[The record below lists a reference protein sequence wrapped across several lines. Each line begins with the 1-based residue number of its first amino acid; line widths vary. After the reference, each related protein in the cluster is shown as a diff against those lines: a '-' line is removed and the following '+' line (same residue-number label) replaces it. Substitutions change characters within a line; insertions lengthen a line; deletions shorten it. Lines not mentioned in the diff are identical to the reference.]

1 MNAFGPSPAEVCL
14 RPAVSRR
21 RLLSRSVAGAAAVF
35 AAPAVL
41 RAAAAKPYRAAVIGH
56 TGRGDYGHGLDVVW
70 RDVPQAQ
77 LVAVADPDPKGLA
90 QAGKRLGVSNL
101 YTDYRKML
109 EEVKPHLL
117 SIGPRWIDRHCEY
130 VVAAAQSGVKGIYL
144 EKPLCRTLAEADA
157 MVAACDKHRV
167 KLAVAFQTRY
177 SPKLRVIGE
186 LIASGKLGQVI
197 EFRARGKEDSRGG
210 AEDLWV
216 LGPHLMDLMIH
227 FAGPAKSV
235 FGSVFQKGRPVRQE
249 DARPGNEGIAHL
261 AGDEVHAMY
270 RLGSGVTA
278 YFDSIKNAG
287 GGPRFAL
294 WILGSQGVIEMGT
307 NYLPFAFFLPHTSWS
322 RPRAKKDWIPIST
335 AGPGKPEPLE
345 GAGPHDGNVAAVQ
358 DIIEAIETDRQ
369 PVAHLAGAR
378 AGLEMIVGVFASH
391 LAGRPLPLPL
401 AERGDP
407 LAAAG

>member
-1 MNAFGPSPAEVCL
+1 MNAFGQLPAGGCV
-14 RPAVSRR
+14 RPALSRR
-21 RLLSRSVAGAAAVF
+21 RLLSQSVTGAAAVL

-41 RAAAAKPYRAAVIGH
+41 RGAAAKPYRAAVIGH
-56 TGRGDYGHGLDVVW
+56 TGHGDYGHGLDVVW
-70 RDVPQAQ
+70 RDVPQAD

-90 QAGKRLGVSNL
+90 DAGKRLGVHKL

-109 EEVKPHLL
+109 DEVKPDLV
-117 SIGPRWIDRHCEY
+117 SIAPRWIDRHCEY

-157 MVAACDKHRV
+157 MLAACDKHRV
-167 KLAVAFQTRY
+167 KLALAFQTRY
-177 SPKLRVIGE
+177 SPKLPVIRD
-186 LIASGKLGQVI
+186 LLASGKLGQVI

-227 FAGPAKSV
+227 FAGPATSV
-235 FGSVFQKGRPVRQE
+235 FGSVFHEGRPVRKE
-249 DARPGNEGIAHL
+249 DARPGNEGIARL

-270 RLGSGVTA
+270 RLAKGVTA

-294 WILGSQGVIEMGT
+294 WILGSKGVIEMGT
-307 NYLPFAFFLPHTSWS
+307 NYMPFAFFLPHTSWS
-322 RPRAKKDWIPIST
+322 HPRAKKDWIPIST
-335 AGPGKPEPLE
+335 AGPGKPEPLAK
-345 GAGPHDGNVAAVQ
+345 AGPHDGNVAAVK
-358 DIIEAIETDRQ
+358 DIIQAIETDRQ
-369 PVAHLAGAR
+369 PIANLADAR

-391 LAGRPLPLPL
+391 LAGRPLAIPL

-407 LAAAG
+407 LGPAG